1 MPYIGTHTTVKI
13 TPEKEVI
20 LKEKLGKAIEAIP
33 GKTEAWL
40 MCGFEDNCRLWFKG
54 DAFAPSAF
62 VEVKLLGTASPEYYE
77 KLTAIICRILAD
89 ELDIPAERTYVKYE
103 ECKYWGW
110 NNINF

>member
-40 MCGFEDNCRLWFKG
+40 MLEFKG
-54 DAFAPSAF
+54 DALMAFGGSDAPCAMVEVDLFGAASEADKSAF
-62 VEVKLLGTASPEYYE
+62 TNSVCHIVNFV
-77 KLTAIICRILAD
+77 
-89 ELDIPAERTYVKYE
+89 LDIPPERIYVRYLE
-103 ECKYWGW
+103 TDTWGY
-110 NNINF
+110 NHTNF